1 MKKFLTAIML
11 FFSSSYFA
19 QVNIDSVLIAFNN
32 FQPDSVDV
40 SKLVQKQIEA
50 ARMKEESILKSENE
64 NKVDLNK
71 KENIEIATIPVAA
84 AVINKPANN
93 KIVEF
98 INSFSIEVK
107 IFSIFSLLIMI
118 IVSFR
123 RILIRFK
130 KKIKNSLK
138 HRIAMIREEKVIIK
152 KDRIKTRARKS
163 LKKEKLIERLSE
175 SGMNSKARELSISKG
190 EILLAARL
198 KTFSYGK

>member
-1 MKKFLTAIML
+1 MKKFLIAIML
-11 FFSSSYFA
+11 FSSYSYFA

-71 KENIEIATIPVAA
+71 QENIEIATIPVSA

-107 IFSIFSLLIMI
+107 IFFTFSLLIVL

-163 LKKEKLIERLSE
+163 LKKDKLIERLSE
-175 SGMNSKARELSISKG
+175 SGINSKARELSISKG